1 MRSNSIIEALPQIWC
16 RSAATPSPQN
26 KGAPTEADALLQ
38 LPHPP
43 TLKFRHDGLSHA
55 NGKAEVEQRI
65 RYQTRARSQRSFIS
79 LPF

>member
-1 MRSNSIIEALPQIWC
+1 MMRS
-16 RSAATPSPQN
+16 SATLRMVAASRE
-26 KGAPTEADALLQ
+26 GAPTEADALLQ

-65 RYQTRARSQRSFIS
+65 RYQTRARSQRPFIS